1 MENEEKI
8 AAMVIQAQEY
18 AARLEQAQNTI
29 HSLSEPKLLEDD
41 ELLSFHSGFHPLSV
55 SSHEG
60 ATKETEITKVL
71 FKGSKKLCTK
81 VNCFRDLCFQQNL
94 DKKCKK
100 KSNEI

>member
-71 FKGSKKLCTK
+71 FKGSKKK
-81 VNCFRDLCFQQNL
+81 NCVRKLIVLGTCVFSR
-94 DKKCKK
+94 
-100 KSNEI
+100 I